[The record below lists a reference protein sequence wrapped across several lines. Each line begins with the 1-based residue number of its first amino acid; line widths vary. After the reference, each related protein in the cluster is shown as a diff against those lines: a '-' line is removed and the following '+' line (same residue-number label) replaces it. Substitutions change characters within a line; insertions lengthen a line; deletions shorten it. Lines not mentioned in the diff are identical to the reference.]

1 MQRGRQEP
9 GSRRDL
15 IRGIRYLGQH
25 KWIALGAYI
34 SLILSTLST
43 LFVPLMARYIIDEGL
58 SPANPA
64 KSDEDL
70 VVRLA
75 FLMVGLALVGGVFT
89 FLQSYLAERAS
100 QWVAYDLRN
109 SLYEKVQTLSFSY
122 HDRAQTGQLMTR
134 ATSDIEQLRM
144 FIGQGLILAINA
156 VLLLVGITAIL
167 IALDW
172 LLTLVMIPALVLMAV
187 IFAMFGKRVAPL
199 FRAIQE
205 RLGVFNTVLQEN
217 LAGIRVVKAFSRE
230 AYERERFQT
239 ANFALRDASLRSTR
253 AIATIFPTAFL
264 IAGVSLILVVW
275 VGGNL
280 VVQGNLGLGELT
292 AFTSYLALLL
302 IPVTQL
308 GFIVASA
315 SQAGASGKRVFEIID
330 TENEI
335 KEKPDAPSLADIQ
348 GNVVFE
354 NVSFRYFKSGANVL
368 SNVSFTAQA
377 GQTVALLGAT
387 GSGKST
393 IINLIPRFYDA
404 TEGTICIDGVDIRDV
419 TLDSLRRQI
428 GIVLQETRLFTGTI
442 RDNIAFGRSDA
453 TLDDVQEASQ
463 AAAAHD
469 FIMGFP
475 EGYETPVGERGV
487 NLSGGQ
493 KQRIAIARA
502 LLLNPRILILDDS
515 TSSVDV
521 QTEYHIQQALD
532 RLMQGRT
539 SFVIAQRISTVLN
552 ADLILVLDK
561 GRIVASGQH
570 TDLLENNPI
579 YAEIYHS
586 QLVEDAALTAVTEG

>member
-1 MQRGRQEP
+1 MQRGRREP
-9 GSRRDL
+9 GSGRDL

-34 SLILSTLST
+34 SLILSTLSM

-58 SPANPA
+58 NPANPA
-64 KSDEDL
+64 NSDEDL

-167 IALDW
+167 IVLDW

-230 AYERERFQT
+230 TYERERFQT

-354 NVSFRYFKSGANVL
+354 DVSFRYFKSGANVL

-453 TLDDVQEASQ
+453 TLDDVQEAAK

-469 FIMGFP
+469 FIIGFP

-552 ADLILVLDK
+552 ANLILVLDK

-586 QLVEDAALTAVTEG
+586 QLVEDAALIAATES